1 MGHRLLPALRLPAA
15 HPGLRVGW
23 QRARKL
29 LQHQQLQ
36 HLLLGVHLGPQPVPA
51 QGAEQLQ
58 RLVRTRRVAQV
69 EAAEAVPR
77 EAQRQAVGL
86 LLQRHR
92 QLHGASWTAA
102 PAPRGPG
109 GKQVSV
115 RGGAHSG
122 GGERVSVSWDPT
134 QSSPGSAPRWTPSAA
149 SVPQSCSSSR
159 SLSYSTKALEQIPAL
174 PPTSSVSLDKVQGT
188 FCNTLFLHVLGSLR
202 RGLPNPFTSPHM
214 CTKLTGTPLTHF

>member
-1 MGHRLLPALRLPAA
+1 
-15 HPGLRVGW
+15 
-23 QRARKL
+23 
-29 LQHQQLQ
+29 
-36 HLLLGVHLGPQPVPA
+36 QP
-51 QGAEQLQ
+51 Q
-58 RLVRTRRVAQV
+58 RLVRARRLAQV

-77 EAQRQAVGL
+77 GAQRQALGL

-109 GKQVSV
+109 CKEVSV

-122 GGERVSVSWDPT
+122 GEERVSVSWDPT
-134 QSSPGSAPRWTPSAA
+134 ESSAGSAPRWAPSAA

-188 FCNTLFLHVLGSLR
+188 FCNTLSLHVLGSLSQAR
-202 RGLPNPFTSPHM
+202 PP
-214 CTKLTGTPLTHF
+214 KPLYLRAHVHRAHRNSSYTFLIIRCWYLEILFLCIDPSSQ